1 MAKKKIWQRYM
12 LRPFIYMAVYRLMV
26 SLIVLLAV
34 VRLVPNAPRPAM
46 VAGFLA
52 AVFALFSYLVYLR
65 LDGLR
70 IPRMKYYRPKQKKDP
85 LRSAASMVDHMDD
98 EPQVTFEELET
109 EEKDLCSLLSNLINL
124 GIFAIASF
132 IM

>member
-1 MAKKKIWQRYM
+1 MAKKKLWQRYM
-12 LRPFIYMAVYRLMV
+12 LRPLIYMAAYRLMV
-26 SLIVLLAV
+26 SLILLLAI
-34 VRLVPNAPRPAM
+34 VRLVPSGPRPSL

-52 AVFALFSYLVYLR
+52 AVFALFSYLIYLR

-70 IPRMKYYRPKQKKDP
+70 IPRMKYYRPKKKNDP

-124 GIFAIASF
+124 VIFAVASF
-132 IM
+132 II